1 MIFEKKKI
9 QIETLSEYLH
19 SVRENLGLPL
29 EEVGKKT
36 GIKLKFLQSLESG
49 DFKVLPAEVYVYGFL
64 RQLSQLYSVRSQEL
78 IDQYKKEK
86 GIEHQ
91 RVKQALESRTWF
103 KKYFGKLVVTP
114 KILTLVLGLVFVAA
128 TAGYIIWQVW
138 SINKTPS
145 LQIFEPAN
153 NQAVQAS
160 SVVVRGQTD
169 PGMAVTVN
177 GQNIFVDNGGGFKT
191 QLALSQGPEE
201 ITIMAQNHFGKSA
214 SQTINIIGSA
224 SSQAT
229 STPVV
234 LKVDF
239 TAPVVLG
246 FIIDD
251 QPAQTLSFGNGDSKT
266 FSASRRILLS
276 TSDAGATK
284 VTLNGQALGAMGKA
298 KESLTD
304 IPFFAPPNSAPN

>member
-19 SVRENLGLPL
+19 SVRENLGLSL
-29 EEVGKKT
+29 EDVGKKT

-49 DFKVLPAEVYVYGFL
+49 DFKVLPAEVYVFGFL

-91 RVKQALESRTWF
+91 RARQALEGRTWY
-103 KKYFGKLVVTP
+103 KKYFGKLVITP
-114 KILTLVLGLVFVAA
+114 KILTIVLGVVFVAA

-145 LQIFEPAN
+145 LEIFEPTN

-160 SVVVRGQTD
+160 SVLVRGQTD
-169 PGMAVTVN
+169 AGMSVTVN
-177 GQNIFVDNGGGFKT
+177 GQNIFVDQSGGFKT

-214 SQTINIIGSA
+214 SNTINIIGSA

-251 QPAQTLSFGNGDSKT
+251 QQAQTLSFGSGDSKT
-266 FSASRRILLS
+266 FSAARRILLS
-276 TSDAGATK
+276 TSDAGSTK
-284 VTLNGQALGAMGKA
+284 VTLNGQVLGAMGKP
-298 KESLTD
+298 KEALTD
-304 IPFFAPPNSAPN
+304 IPFFAPVNNSAN